1 MSLGQVSLSMGLILQ
16 PTIETGSWMTS
27 GWLMAMLFSSV
38 FGAAYFVYGR
48 KQQRALYLIM
58 GILLMVVPYV
68 VHRTGALLAVGVG
81 LMLLPHLLV
90 RMGLDF

>member
-1 MSLGQVSLSMGLILQ
+1 MSWVT
-16 PTIETGSWMTS
+16 PA
-27 GWLMAMLFSSV
+27 WLMAMLFASV

-48 KQQRALYLIM
+48 KQQRGLYLIV
-58 GILLMVVPYV
+58 GVLLMVVPYV
-68 VHRTGALLAVGVG
+68 VHRTEALLAVGVG